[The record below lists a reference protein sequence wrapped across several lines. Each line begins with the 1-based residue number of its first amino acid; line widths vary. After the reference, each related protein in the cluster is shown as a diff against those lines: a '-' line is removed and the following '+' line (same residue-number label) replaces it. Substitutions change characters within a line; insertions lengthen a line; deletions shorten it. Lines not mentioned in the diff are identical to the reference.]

1 MRLGIETLAMKGGQ
15 VLARK
20 KELSEEERKKELIR
34 KLKKGPD
41 LEKYLEGR
49 KRTFVSYAQGAR
61 MYSMSYYTFIK
72 FAKEAGANIH
82 IKKNVVVDVGAIEA
96 YIQKNREGGPNSNEK
111 KKSD

>member
-1 MRLGIETLAMKGGQ
+1 MLFTKRLETVSSSLEYGRCGLI
-15 VLARK
+15 V
-20 KELSEEERKKELIR
+20 IR

>member
-1 MRLGIETLAMKGGQ
+1 MKGGQ

-111 KKSD
+111 